1 MNHRPSWIAVVTG
14 PSLGTVPQVLISL
27 EEVIQIPE
35 ALFIIVKSKD
45 FEVRP
50 TLVTSS
56 FNHLLAL

>member
-1 MNHRPSWIAVVTG
+1 MVTG